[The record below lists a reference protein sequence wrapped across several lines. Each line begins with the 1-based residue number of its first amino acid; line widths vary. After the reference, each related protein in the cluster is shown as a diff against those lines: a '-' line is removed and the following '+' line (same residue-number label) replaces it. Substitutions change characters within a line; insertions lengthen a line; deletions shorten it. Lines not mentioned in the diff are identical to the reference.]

1 MNVLEFERLFQK
13 TNQILFIGS
22 NGNPNEPLVVSALF
36 RDKTEAYEAY
46 EAYEFLK
53 DNLTKDEIHL
63 LVRVIDD
70 YHLSL
75 SFIDKTN
82 SNVYNI
88 NNILYQESNLI
99 KFRKE
104 ENIGYSFCFLIM
116 ELIEDCPVGVLKP
129 GNFHLTI
136 KELSFAR

>member
-22 NGNPNEPLVVSALF
+22 NGDINEPLVISALF
-36 RDKTEAYEAY
+36 RNKTEAYEAY
-46 EAYEFLK
+46 DAYEFLK

-63 LVRVIDD
+63 LVRVVDD

-75 SFIDKTN
+75 SFIDKIN

-88 NNILYQESNLI
+88 DNILYQESNLI
-99 KFRKE
+99 KFREE

-116 ELIEDCPVGVLKP
+116 ELIEDFPAAVLKP
-129 GNFHLTI
+129 GDFPLTI
-136 KELSFAR
+136 KELSFAK